1 MINNIFEKIN
11 PPAKKRFW
19 RHIYKKRCMTKFY
32 QITYN
37 PARVESKPKK
47 YSTEM
52 NRHVAGINVPTGIT
66 INQFAEMVSTP
77 YSHTWYGGTYSNS
90 ISNQNWVCTQVFG
103 LDFDGGDK
111 SPEETIAT
119 LQTNGINPQLWYSTF
134 SHTADIPKYRVV
146 LFVEKPITDSN
157 QRDLIYKGLLQMI
170 PCADNTCKNAGRI
183 FFGGK
188 ESVLLHMNPIPN
200 QQLIDATYI
209 AAITAD
215 KGRTRFIPECIFP
228 SNNAENGQFLS
239 STNRNNHFSPEFYTP
254 PTTIMGG
261 VLPTIDWKK
270 AQERV
275 KVLDAFLNGGW
286 LYHDQ
291 LFGLATNLIYIKGGQ
306 RLMKETMKR
315 FNVEGRTHYSENN
328 FNIITYLKK
337 VHYPAKP
344 IHSFSP
350 FEEDADLHDLYS
362 AVAEVRGRIEVIEP
376 IIRMPLVEA
385 EQTFQS
391 KFLEVLNKPNDNGIY
406 LFKVPT
412 AIGKTELLTN
422 VSAILAFPTH
432 ALKCEVQ
439 ERMTV
444 PNVLSPDALN
454 FLDDKLNSR
463 LKYYYA
469 AGLIQKATAMIHDVA
484 NSSDTI
490 QYDPSDIN
498 QAQVYLQQLM
508 LTQESENTVL
518 TTHARAL
525 HLTHQHDTVIFDEDP
540 LETMLPIQTAQIS
553 DLVKIQLRSPKL
565 FGKIKTFIE
574 EFSNAAAGISQPTPR
589 FKGDPEELIHSIP
602 TLNVQSNVIGL
613 LTSTNYIK
621 DARDNNTLHY
631 IQHIPLPSKKRI
643 VILSATAPV
652 EIYRALFGDRLYV
665 IELTDVV
672 QQGTIIQYTKQS
684 CSRNA
689 LSRYADSL
697 SQKVGDLPVITFK
710 RFRASFKNPV
720 EDMYFGN
727 CSGYDNLKGKDI
739 AVVGTPH
746 RNNVLYHLIAAQL
759 NGATTSNHSM
769 TYQKVEYNGFRFKF
783 NCFDDPT
790 LRNIQMSLIESD
802 LLQAVGRARTLRTNA
817 TVQIYSN
824 FPLRTTTKF
833 IF

>member
-1 MINNIFEKIN
+1 
-11 PPAKKRFW
+11 
-19 RHIYKKRCMTKFY
+19 MTKFY
-32 QITYN
+32 HITYN

-47 YSTEM
+47 YSNEM
-52 NRHVAGINVPTGIT
+52 NRHVAGINVPTGVT
-66 INQFAEMVSTP
+66 IQGFAEMVSAP
-77 YSHTWYGGTYSNS
+77 SSHSWFGGTYSNS

-111 SPEETIAT
+111 TPQETIAT

-146 LFVEKPITDSN
+146 LFAEKPITDI
-157 QRDLIYKGLLQMI
+157 QERDLIYKGLLQMI
-170 PCADNTCKNAGRI
+170 PYADTTCKNAGRI

-188 ESVLLHMNPIPN
+188 EAVVLNTNPTSN

-239 STNRNNHFSPEFYTP
+239 STNRNNHFSPEFYTH

-261 VLPTIDWKK
+261 VLPTIYWKK

-275 KVLDAFLNGGW
+275 KVLDAFLNGEW
-286 LYHDQ
+286 LFHDQ

-306 RLMKETMKR
+306 RLMKETMLR
-315 FNVEGRTHYSENN
+315 FNEEGRTHYSENN

-350 FEEDADLHDLYS
+350 YEEDADLHDLYS
-362 AVAEVRGRIEVIEP
+362 AVVEVRGRIEVIEP

-385 EQTFQS
+385 EQNFQS
-391 KFLEVLNKPNDNGIY
+391 KFHEVLNKPNDNGIY

-422 VSAILAFPTH
+422 VNATLAFPTH

-444 PNVLSPDALN
+444 PNVLSPEALD
-454 FLDDKLNSR
+454 FMDDKLNSR

-469 AGLIQKATAMIHDVA
+469 AGLIQKATALIHDVA

-498 QAQVYLQQLM
+498 QAQVYLQQLK

-525 HLTHQHDTVIFDEDP
+525 HLNHNHDTIIFDEDP
-540 LETMLPIQTAQIS
+540 LETILPIQTAQIS
-553 DLVKIQLRSPKL
+553 DLVKIQLRSRNL
-565 FGKIKTFIE
+565 FGKLKTFIE
-574 EFSNAAAGISQPTPR
+574 DYSNAPAGISQPTPR

-613 LTSTNYIK
+613 LTSTYYIK

-643 VILSATAPV
+643 VILSATAPT
-652 EIYRALFGDRLYV
+652 EIYRALFGDRLRV
-665 IELTDVV
+665 IELTDVE
-672 QQGTIIQYTKQS
+672 QQGTIIQHTKQS

-689 LSRYADSL
+689 MNRYADSL
-697 SQKVGDLPVITFK
+697 SQKVGNLPVITFK

-720 EDMYFGN
+720 EEMYFGN
-727 CSGYDNLKGKDI
+727 CAGYDNLKGKDL

-746 RNNVLYHLIAAQL
+746 RNNVLYHLIAAQI
-759 NGATTSNHSM
+759 NGANTTNHSM
-769 TYQKVEYNGFRFKF
+769 NYQKVEYNGFRFKF

-790 LRNIQMSLIESD
+790 LRSIQLSLIESD
-802 LLQAVGRARTLRTNA
+802 LIQAVGRARTLRTNA
-817 TVQIYSN
+817 TVQLYSN
-824 FPLRTTTKF
+824 FPLRATTKF
-833 IF
+833 IY